1 MQESCNISRKH
12 DQGSQSTSIYQRRN
26 ELNAEQ
32 LFLGLRATGKL
43 SKIIFLYMISL
54 PYCMN
59 KNKRVATRKC
69 YKPIFIILL

>member
-32 LFLGLRATGKL
+32 LFLGLRATGEISQKL
-43 SKIIFLYMISL
+43 YFCI
-54 PYCMN
+54 
-59 KNKRVATRKC
+59 
-69 YKPIFIILL
+69 